1 MTEKDHDLWLTGDAA
16 SDRLLSTDANA
27 LLLGMTLD
35 QQVPME
41 KAFSGPAVIAQRMG
55 GTLDVAKIAA
65 METEEFVAL
74 CSEKPAIHRFPGSM
88 GKRVQQVCRALVD
101 DYDGDAE
108 NIWAGVDDGAEVL
121 KRLKA
126 LPGFGD
132 QKAKIFLALLGKQW
146 GITPNGWQRAA
157 GDYGK
162 DGFRSVADITDNS
175 SLQKVRETKKQV
187 KAAAK
192 KAAADKAAQA

>member
-65 METEEFVAL
+65 MDTEEFVAL

-146 GITPNGWQRAA
+146 GITPSGWQRAA

>member
-65 METEEFVAL
+65 MDTDEFVAL

-146 GITPNGWQRAA
+146 GITPSGWQRAA